1 MKVKAFST
9 IVAAVVLATAVAA
22 QLPAISWTC
31 PMHPDVLEDKKG
43 TCGICG
49 MDLEAVRLV
58 TMYTCPVHAV
68 IEQGTPGKCRI
79 CSRDLV
85 QKTAALT
92 FTCAGNREIS
102 QLEPGTCAD
111 GAPMIPRYNARAHG
125 DHNAK
130 HGGTF
135 FMAPDNWHHIEGTYP
150 AAGRFRVYVYDD
162 FSRPLGASD
171 AKQVRGRVVTKEV
184 FDSKTGTT
192 RELASAPLVL
202 ARNGSFFEARIEPIA
217 LPAKMTAKI
226 AFRSGDKESRF
237 DFSFPDYSRDLPA
250 SVAPNT
256 SKSTAPAPNAPIA
269 PSRTRR
275 TVLRAD
281 FADRY
286 GGQAQQV
293 VGRPEGATVGGGIAH
308 ETGLPWRDLCPGSPG
323 QGSGVGDSVAT
334 ARRRR
339 RGGRGERQADRARG
353 ISARQLRRSG
363 RRRESPGRLPELQ
376 RRDSAARFPPFRTPV
391 MTKGGGRVRA
401 GHHRGLVRAARK
413 RARGHHLEI
422 HLQRRRV
429 SGLSE
434 PMRPLPHRWRR
445 RTDVAPEVRGCV
457 SLGRV
462 AAHRVDDRLRGR
474 LSRGTRHQGGP
485 PRLHQSRP
493 SSDFRA
499 RARYRAELGDR
510 RHA

>member
-1 MKVKAFST
+1 MKVKVFST

-31 PMHPDVLEDKKG
+31 PMHPDVLEDRKG

-85 QKTAALT
+85 QKTAAVT

-111 GAPMIPRYNARAHG
+111 GAPMVPRYNARAHG
-125 DHNAK
+125 DHNPK

-135 FMAPDNWHHIEGTYP
+135 FMAPDNWHHIEGAYP

-162 FSRPLGASD
+162 FSRPLGPSD

-184 FDSKTGTT
+184 FDSKTGAT

-226 AFRSGDKESRF
+226 AFRSGDKDSRF
-237 DFSFPDYSRDLPA
+237 DFSFPEYSRDLPP

-256 SKSTAPAPNAPIA
+256 SKSTAPAPTAPVASASAAGTATADKPNAPIA
-269 PSRTRR
+269 IARAPNQLLEDLKARR
-275 TVLRAD
+275 SEVESLAK
-281 FADRY
+281 
-286 GGQAQQV
+286 
-293 VGRPEGATVGGGIAH
+293 
-308 ETGLPWRDLCPGSPG
+308 
-323 QGSGVGDSVAT
+323 QGSLGAIYIPALQAKDLALEIQSQQQGADADSVEASVKQIVL
-334 ARRRR
+334 AAYQLDNF
-339 RGGRGERQADRARG
+339 GDLGDGEKVQDAYRNF
-353 ISARQLRRSG
+353 SAAILQLDSLLSG
-363 RRRESPGRLPELQ
+363 RR
-376 RRDSAARFPPFRTPV
+376 
-391 MTKGGGRVRA
+391 
-401 GHHRGLVRAARK
+401 
-413 RARGHHLEI
+413 
-422 HLQRRRV
+422 
-429 SGLSE
+429 
-434 PMRPLPHRWRR
+434 
-445 RTDVAPEVRGCV
+445 
-457 SLGRV
+457 
-462 AAHRVDDRLRGR
+462 
-474 LSRGTRHQGGP
+474 
-485 PRLHQSRP
+485 
-493 SSDFRA
+493 
-499 RARYRAELGDR
+499 
-510 RHA
+510 

>member
-1 MKVKAFST
+1 MKVKAFSA

-92 FTCAGNREIS
+92 FTCAGNREMS

-125 DHNAK
+125 DHNPK

-162 FSRPLGASD
+162 FSRPLGPSD

-250 SVAPNT
+250 SVAPST
-256 SKSTAPAPNAPIA
+256 SRSTASTIAASAASVDKPIA
-269 PSRTRR
+269 S
-275 TVLRAD
+275 AS
-281 FADRY
+281 
-286 GGQAQQV
+286 AQ
-293 VGRPEGATVGGGIAH
+293 T
-308 ETGLPWRDLCPGSPG
+308 SPI
-323 QGSGVGDSVAT
+323 AT
-334 ARRRR
+334 ADKPSKLLEELKARRLEVESLTKQ
-339 RGGRGERQADRARG
+339 GTLGAIYVPALQAKDLALEIQSQQQGADAEAVEASVKQIVLAAYQLDNFGDLGDGEKVQDAYRNF
-353 ISARQLRRSG
+353 SAAILQLDSLLSG
-363 RRRESPGRLPELQ
+363 RR
-376 RRDSAARFPPFRTPV
+376 
-391 MTKGGGRVRA
+391 
-401 GHHRGLVRAARK
+401 
-413 RARGHHLEI
+413 
-422 HLQRRRV
+422 
-429 SGLSE
+429 
-434 PMRPLPHRWRR
+434 
-445 RTDVAPEVRGCV
+445 
-457 SLGRV
+457 
-462 AAHRVDDRLRGR
+462 
-474 LSRGTRHQGGP
+474 
-485 PRLHQSRP
+485 
-493 SSDFRA
+493 
-499 RARYRAELGDR
+499 
-510 RHA
+510 